1 LIFSEEILSSLGA
14 DVLYYKI
21 NETIFSEGQ
30 LPNYY
35 YQIFKGAVKLTKDRE
50 NGTES
55 IFGVF
60 FKGQCFG
67 ETFLFADKTYP
78 FNAVAMEDGVILRV
92 PGEKFIDFVTKKPEF
107 LLRLY
112 RFNAERM
119 YFRYAM
125 LNCLSINDSMLR
137 IKELFTILK
146 ELHSVKGAFSY
157 QIPFTRQQLS
167 SLAALRL
174 ETVIRTVKK
183 MEKDNLVEIRNGKI
197 FY

>member
-1 LIFSEEILSSLGA
+1 LIFSEEVLSALGA
-14 DVLYYKI
+14 EVIYYNI

-30 LPNYY
+30 QPNYY

-55 IFGVF
+55 ILGVF
-60 FKGQCFG
+60 FNGQCFG
-67 ETFLFADKTYP
+67 ETFLFADKNYP
-78 FNAVAMEDGVILRV
+78 FNAVAMEDSVILKV
-92 PGEKFIDFVTKKPEF
+92 PGERFIDFISKKPEA

-112 RFNAERM
+112 RFNADRM

-137 IKELFTILK
+137 IRELFTILK
-146 ELHSVKGAFSY
+146 EFHSVKGVFSY

-183 MEKDNLVEIRNGKI
+183 MEKDNIVQIRNGKI